1 MNKIYPVYY
10 RKIATQPMFP
20 WEPDQPMEFVSISAA
35 DVDNG
40 SPKVGDMIAY
50 NPDDYTDLWLV
61 AADYFNSNY
70 EIA

>member
-1 MNKIYPVYY
+1 MSKTELYY
-10 RKIATQPMFP
+10 RKIAIQPMFP
-20 WEPDQPMEFVSISAA
+20 WKPDQHMEFVSISAA